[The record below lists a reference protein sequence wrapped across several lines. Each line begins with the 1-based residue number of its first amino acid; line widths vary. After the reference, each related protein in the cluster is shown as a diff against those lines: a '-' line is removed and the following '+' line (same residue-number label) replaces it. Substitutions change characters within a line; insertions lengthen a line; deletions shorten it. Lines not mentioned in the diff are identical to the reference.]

1 MLGVCDGYDR
11 VEAVSEGGLACTNS
25 LPFPLPFLRESTCI
39 LLSSS
44 APVPFPADAVEDAP
58 KLREEETPL
67 QQICSNSGAVYTCAQ
82 LQVVPKKNRCHTHH
96 HCVLDCIRKS
106 SS

>member
-11 VEAVSEGGLACTNS
+11 VEGVSEGGLACTNS

-44 APVPFPADAVEDAP
+44 APVTFPADGVEDAP
-58 KLREEETPL
+58 KLREE
-67 QQICSNSGAVYTCAQ
+67 
-82 LQVVPKKNRCHTHH
+82 
-96 HCVLDCIRKS
+96 
-106 SS
+106 